1 MDLSTAAIKPG
12 LKVGNDPVVFPI
24 AETGWF
30 GAFLAAKFRRDGVLR
45 GLLRPARLGLG
56 FGSFAGLANTG
67 SDFFGG

>member
-30 GAFLAAKFRRDGVLR
+30 GAFLAAKFRRER
-45 GLLRPARLGLG
+45 LLRDLFRPAGIGLGLG
-56 FGSFAGLANTG
+56 PFAGFADTG
-67 SDFFGG
+67 GYHFGG